1 MSWIRKKRSVC
12 FSVVTDGWRKSTV
25 PCYCVESLRVTSLNL
40 LFSFNFVGSCK
51 RLVMYFCQSTNIKCL
66 LKRSL

>member
-40 LFSFNFVGSCK
+40 L
-51 RLVMYFCQSTNIKCL
+51 LVSVVFLSIYQY
-66 LKRSL
+66 